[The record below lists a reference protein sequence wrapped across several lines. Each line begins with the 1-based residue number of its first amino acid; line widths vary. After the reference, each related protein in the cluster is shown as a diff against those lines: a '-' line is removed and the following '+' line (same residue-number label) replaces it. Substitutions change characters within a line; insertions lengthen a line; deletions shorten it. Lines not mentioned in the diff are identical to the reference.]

1 MNDGVGVAD
10 IVENDVRFGVG
21 WLSAGG
27 RSGGVFVLVGGCL
40 ASGGWGVG
48 GVTMGHVG

>member
-10 IVENDVRFGVG
+10 IVENDVRFSVG

-27 RSGGVFVLVGGCL
+27 RVFVLAGGFI

-48 GVTMGHVG
+48 GVTTGHVG